1 VPLQAEEGYLQ
12 SPEPRAARQSGH
24 GSPSIN
30 YPISARESVPQ
41 KAAHGEHQSKGQ
53 ESLRSNPVVNLG
65 SAFCEHDTTTRCP
78 TSDCNNARSERMCR
92 TSQACLQPLYGS
104 RVVYRPHSLGG
115 VFGGKLPTS
124 NIARSV
130 RRPISRFISRCTHRC
145 ERGLHS
151 ALHLFAISNAP
162 HIPIWHCGHAAQCS
176 SSVTLEVP
184 VTVARHR

>member
-1 VPLQAEEGYLQ
+1 
-12 SPEPRAARQSGH
+12 
-24 GSPSIN
+24 
-30 YPISARESVPQ
+30 
-41 KAAHGEHQSKGQ
+41 
-53 ESLRSNPVVNLG
+53 
-65 SAFCEHDTTTRCP
+65 
-78 TSDCNNARSERMCR
+78 MCR

-130 RRPISRFISRCTHRC
+130 RRPISRFISRCTRIDVNEDSTRHYICLRFRMHRTSPF
-145 ERGLHS
+145 GTVDMLP
-151 ALHLFAISNAP
+151 N
-162 HIPIWHCGHAAQCS
+162 QCS

>member
-12 SPEPRAARQSGH
+12 TSEPRAARQSGH
-24 GSPSIN
+24 GSPGIN
-30 YPISARESVPQ
+30 MGARARPCC
-41 KAAHGEHQSKGQ
+41 AM
-53 ESLRSNPVVNLG
+53 LRPVNLG

-104 RVVYRPHSLGG
+104 RVVYRPHSLG
-115 VFGGKLPTS
+115 
-124 NIARSV
+124 V
-130 RRPISRFISRCTHRC
+130 RREVADIEHCPQRQAPNLTIYLTMHPHRC

-176 SSVTLEVP
+176 SSVTL
-184 VTVARHR
+184 